1 MEGTHLARDAF
12 RRATRHR
19 VGAIAVTM
27 AALAMIV
34 SPLHIASGGGSVR
47 SKMPMTK
54 VTLKPATFAD
64 LSGWQ
69 DDDHLAAFKTFLK
82 SCDRMIETSSAAN
95 KGNKAS
101 RQALAKACRAAKTV
115 KTPTRAIAR
124 AFFESYF
131 VPHHVIHKTGKGLLT
146 GYYEPVL
153 QGCRKPQGRFKTPI
167 YRRPPDLVN
176 VVPET
181 KRGANGDRF
190 THMRKTATGLVTFPT
205 RADIE
210 QGALS
215 GQGLE
220 LLYLADPVDA
230 FFMHIQ
236 GSGRIDLTD
245 GKSIRISYDGK
256 NGHPYS
262 SIGKYLIK
270 TRQFPADKVSLQ
282 SLRKWLRA
290 DRARGRKV
298 MWKNASFI
306 FFRELRG
313 RDAEGAL
320 GAMSVTLTSGRSLAV
335 DTAYHTLGTP
345 IFVSAPRLKYATKKG
360 GFSRLMIAQD
370 VGSAIK
376 GPERGDIYYGSGD
389 KAGRLAG
396 ITNHPG
402 NFFVLLPSTTQHA
415 AQPGERLP
423 WTKIEKAAR

>member
-1 MEGTHLARDAF
+1 MA
-12 RRATRHR
+12 
-19 VGAIAVTM
+19 GAV
-27 AALAMIV
+27 AALAATV
-34 SPLHIASGGGSVR
+34 DLSYAAPQGR
-47 SKMPMTK
+47 STRPNMTMSK
-54 VTLKPATFAD
+54 VTFKPAAFAD

-69 DDDHLAAFKTFLK
+69 DDDHLAAFKTFLT
-82 SCDRMIETSSAAN
+82 SCDQLIVARRATSNGS
-95 KGNKAS
+95 KAS
-101 RQALAKACRAAKTV
+101 LDALATACRAAKAL
-115 KTPTRAIAR
+115 KSPTRAAAR
-124 AFFESYF
+124 AFFETHF
-131 VPHHVIHKTGKGLLT
+131 VPHRVEHKAGEGILT

-153 QGCRKPQGRFKTPI
+153 QGARKPHGRFKTPI

-176 VVPET
+176 VVAET
-181 KRGANGDRF
+181 KRAVKGRRF
-190 THMRKTATGLVTFPT
+190 THMRKTAAGLVPYPT
-205 RADIE
+205 RAEIE
-210 QGALS
+210 QGALA

-236 GSGRIDLTD
+236 GSGRVDLTN

-262 SIGKYLIK
+262 SIGKYLV
-270 TRQFPADKVSLQ
+270 RMGQLPADKVSLQ

-290 DRARGRKV
+290 DRTRGQKV
-298 MWKNASFI
+298 MWKNGSFI

-313 RDAEGAL
+313 REAEGAL

-345 IFVSAPRLKYATKKG
+345 IFVSAPRLKHASKKG

-396 ITNHPG
+396 TTNHPG
-402 NFFVLLPSTTQHA
+402 NFFVLLPGTTKHA
-415 AQPGERLP
+415 TQPSERLP
-423 WTKIEKAAR
+423 WKKIEKAER

>member
-1 MEGTHLARDAF
+1 MV
-12 RRATRHR
+12 RAIQCTTRYS
-19 VGAIAVTM
+19 VAAMAVAA
-27 AALAMIV
+27 AALAVTV
-34 SPLHIASGGGSVR
+34 SPIHTASGASFAR
-47 SKMPMTK
+47 SRMPMPK

-69 DDDHLAAFKTFLK
+69 EDDHLAAFKTFLK
-82 SCDRMIETSSAAN
+82 SCDRMVADSRAAR
-95 KGNKAS
+95 KGSKAS
-101 RQALAKACRAAKTV
+101 RQALANACNAAKTL
-115 KTPTRAIAR
+115 KNPTRATAR
-124 AFFESYF
+124 AFFEFCF
-131 VPHHVIHKTGKGLLT
+131 VPHHVVYNSGKGLLT

-153 QGCRKPQGRFKTPI
+153 KGSRKPQGRFQTPI

-181 KRGANGDRF
+181 KRGAKGLRF
-190 THMRKTATGLVTFPT
+190 THMRKTAAGLVPYLT
-205 RADIE
+205 RAEIE
-210 QGALS
+210 RGALA
-215 GQGLE
+215 GRGLE
-220 LLYLADPVDA
+220 VLYLADPVDA
-230 FFMHIQ
+230 FFLHIE

-245 GKSIRISYDGK
+245 GTSIRISYDGK

-262 SIGKYLIK
+262 SIGKHLIK
-270 TRQFPADKVSLQ
+270 TGQLRADKVSMQ
-282 SLRKWLRA
+282 TLRKWLRA
-290 DRARGRKV
+290 DRARGQRV
-298 MWKNASFI
+298 MWKNASYI

-313 RDAEGAL
+313 HEAEGAL

-345 IFVSAPRLKYATKKG
+345 IFVFSPRLKHATKKG

-376 GPERGDIYYGSGD
+376 GPERGDIYFGSGG

-396 ITNHPG
+396 ITNHSG
-402 NFFVLLPSTTQHA
+402 KFFVLLPGSAQQS

>member
-1 MEGTHLARDAF
+1 
-12 RRATRHR
+12 
-19 VGAIAVTM
+19 
-27 AALAMIV
+27 
-34 SPLHIASGGGSVR
+34 
-47 SKMPMTK
+47 MPK
-54 VTLKPATFAD
+54 VTLQPATFAD

-69 DDDHLAAFKTFLK
+69 DDDHLAAFEAFLK
-82 SCDRMIETSSAAN
+82 SCDRMIQDSSAAP
-95 KGNKAS
+95 KGSKAS
-101 RQALAKACRAAKTV
+101 LKALANVCRAAKALKNPTKATV
-115 KTPTRAIAR
+115 QQ
-124 AFFESYF
+124 FFESQF
-131 VPHHVIHKTGKGLLT
+131 VPHRVAHKGANGLLT
-146 GYYEPVL
+146 GYYEPAL
-153 QGCRKPQGRFKTPI
+153 KGSRKPQGRFKIAI

-181 KRGANGDRF
+181 KRGAKGHRF
-190 THMRKTATGLVTFPT
+190 THMRKTAAGLVPYLT
-205 RADIE
+205 RAQIE
-210 QGALS
+210 QGALA

-270 TRQFPADKVSLQ
+270 TRQLRAKKVTLQ

-290 DRARGRKV
+290 DRARGQKV
-298 MWKNASFI
+298 MWKNKSFI
-306 FFRELRG
+306 FFRELHG
-313 RDAEGAL
+313 LEAEGAL

-345 IFVSAPRLKYATKKG
+345 IFVSAPRLKHASKKG

-376 GPERGDIYYGSGD
+376 GPERGDIYFGSGS

-402 NFFVLLPSTTQHA
+402 NFFVLLPDPTQHA
-415 AQPGERLP
+415 GRPGERFP
-423 WTKIEKAAR
+423 WTKIEKAER

>member
-1 MEGTHLARDAF
+1 
-12 RRATRHR
+12 
-19 VGAIAVTM
+19 
-27 AALAMIV
+27 
-34 SPLHIASGGGSVR
+34 
-47 SKMPMTK
+47 MPTPK
-54 VTLKPATFAD
+54 ATLKPVTFAD

-82 SCDRMIETSSAAN
+82 SCDRIIGGRGTAS
-95 KGNKAS
+95 KGSKAS
-101 RQALAKACRAAKTV
+101 RQALANACLAAKAL
-115 KTPTRAIAR
+115 KSPTRAAAR
-124 AFFESYF
+124 AFFETQF
-131 VPHHVIHKTGKGLLT
+131 VPHRVVHKTGKGLLT

-153 QGCRKPQGRFKTPI
+153 KGSRKPEGRFKTPI

-181 KRGANGDRF
+181 KRGAKAHRL
-190 THMRKTATGLVTFPT
+190 THMRKTAAGLVPYMT
-205 RADIE
+205 RSEIE
-210 QGALS
+210 QGALA

-220 LLYLADPVDA
+220 LVYLADPVDA

-262 SIGKYLIK
+262 SIGKYLVR

-282 SLRKWLRA
+282 SLKKWLRA

-306 FFRELRG
+306 FFRELKG
-313 RDAEGAL
+313 PEAEGAL

-345 IFVSAPRLKYATKKG
+345 IFVFSTRLKHATKDG
-360 GFSRLMIAQD
+360 RFARLMIAQD

-396 ITNHPG
+396 ITSHPG
-402 NFFVLLPSTTQHA
+402 NFIVLLPDTTQQA
-415 AQPGERLP
+415 GQSGERLP
-423 WTKIEKAAR
+423 WKKIEKAAR